1 MTEIFLLIDL
11 LSIPVQATANQA
23 VTICLIQKFNLKL
36 FFMLLFKLI
45 CHLDSKTWH
54 SVLFGDTGKN
64 ILMIMTI

>member
-23 VTICLIQKFNLKL
+23 VIICLIQKFNLKL
-36 FFMLLFKLI
+36 FFMLLFKFI
-45 CHLDSKTWH
+45 CHLDSKTWL

>member
-1 MTEIFLLIDL
+1 MTAMFLFIDL

-23 VTICLIQKFNLKL
+23 VIICLIQKFNLN

-54 SVLFGDTGKN
+54 YVLFWDTEKN